1 MMFLSEKLNNPQV
14 PGKILFREDENTHL
28 PAHWHNS
35 VEICFFLRGG
45 FRAHIDNQ
53 SFTVRDNELFLVNS
67 GQMHYLGE
75 LSVGE
80 DKGITLVADMDFWE
94 NICPDLNLLEFEL
107 SICPEKIP
115 ELKQL
120 MMHLYDSSRTYY
132 QEKVSNLE
140 GTFVSY
146 EVMQLHGLICM
157 IYYTLMKYF
166 SRPRTV
172 PPFNRLALQETYLQ
186 EIIHYINEHYTE
198 QLTLKDIAQLH
209 NISCE
214 HLSRIFKKKLGLT
227 FKEYLY
233 SIRLTHACRLL
244 LHTNKSTLEISLE
257 AGFPD
262 LRSFGRQFDRAY
274 HMTPK
279 EYRRRFQKK

>member
-1 MMFLSEKLNNPQV
+1 MMFLSEKLNNPQI

-35 VEICFFLRGG
+35 IEICYFLQGG
-45 FRAHIDNQ
+45 FRAYIDNQ
-53 SFTVRDNELFLVNS
+53 SIDVQNEELFLVNS

-75 LSVGE
+75 NSVG
-80 DKGITLVADMDFWE
+80 DDRGITLVADMDFWE
-94 NICPDLNLLEFEL
+94 NICPNLNSLEFEL

-115 ELKQL
+115 ELKHL
-120 MMHLYDSSRTYY
+120 MMRLYDSSRAYY
-132 QEKVSNLE
+132 QERMENLE
-140 GTFVSY
+140 GNLVGY
-146 EVMQLHGLICM
+146 ELMQLHGLICM

-166 SRPRTV
+166 SQPRTAL
-172 PPFNRLALQETYLQ
+172 PFNRLALQESYLQ
-186 EIIHYINEHYTE
+186 EIIHYINVHYTE
-198 QLTLKDIAQLH
+198 PLTLKDIAQLH
-209 NISCE
+209 SVSCE

-244 LHTNKSTLEISLE
+244 LHTSKSTLEIALE

-262 LRSFGRQFDRAY
+262 LRSFGRQFDRVY